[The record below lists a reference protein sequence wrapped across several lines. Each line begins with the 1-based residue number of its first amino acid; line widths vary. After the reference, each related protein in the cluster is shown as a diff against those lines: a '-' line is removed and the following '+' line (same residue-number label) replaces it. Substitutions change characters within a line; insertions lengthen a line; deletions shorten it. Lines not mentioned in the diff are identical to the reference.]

1 MLKGN
6 GTMTIL
12 EFKKQYLSQYAMS
25 SDCTKQRYKNEV
37 ELFFEIFGIKNVQ
50 DIENLTETDIEKF
63 YNYSKAKEWRDK
75 TTNQRLQT
83 IKNLLGWATRKH
95 FISENVFADVKPI
108 RTVNKVHY
116 TPCEDDCEK
125 LLQFIKEHTNK
136 KRLYLMTKLLMA
148 TGFRRNEICS
158 LKVDDIDK
166 EQCTIRVLGK
176 GKKLINQPVPSQ
188 IIIELIEYINTERK
202 ETMDEYKVLG
212 GKDKGFLFV
221 SNIGEKSTSE
231 TKDLTNGNQ
240 VNHTSFYQ
248 QIKRFASK
256 AGIPNADKITLHSI
270 RRSAGTTIY
279 NNTGDIKTASEFLR
293 HSSVNTTEQ
302 CYVNY
307 DENRLSSAV
316 NKMFEKQNNLQEN
329 SFSQEDEYQ
338 LFLLLK
344 KKFGNAV

>member
-1 MLKGN
+1 
-6 GTMTIL
+6 MTIL
-12 EFKKQYLSQYAMS
+12 ELKKQYLAQYTMA
-25 SDCTKQRYKNEV
+25 SDCTKQRYNDEV
-37 ELFFEIFGIKNVQ
+37 DLFFEIFDIKNLQ
-50 DIENLTETDIEKF
+50 DINNLTQIDIEKF
-63 YNYSKAKEWRDK
+63 YNFSKEKDWSAR

-83 IKNLLGWATRKH
+83 IKNLLNWAMKKH
-95 FISENVFADVKPI
+95 FINANTFEDVKPI
-108 RTVNKVHY
+108 RTINKIHY
-116 TPCEDDCEK
+116 TPCENDCEK

-176 GKKLINQPVPSQ
+176 GKKWISQPVPSQ

-202 ETMDEYKVLG
+202 ETMEEYKSLG
-212 GKDKGFLFV
+212 GKDKGYLFV
-221 SNIGEKSTSE
+221 SNIGDKSTSE
-231 TKDLTNGNQ
+231 TKDLSNGNQ

-293 HSSVNTTEQ
+293 HASVTTTEQ

-307 DENRLSSAV
+307 DANKLSNAV
-316 NKMFEKQNNLQEN
+316 NNMFDKQNNIQEN
-329 SFSQEDEYQ
+329 KLSENDEYT
-338 LFLLLK
+338 LYLLLK
-344 KKFGNAV
+344 KKFGNTI